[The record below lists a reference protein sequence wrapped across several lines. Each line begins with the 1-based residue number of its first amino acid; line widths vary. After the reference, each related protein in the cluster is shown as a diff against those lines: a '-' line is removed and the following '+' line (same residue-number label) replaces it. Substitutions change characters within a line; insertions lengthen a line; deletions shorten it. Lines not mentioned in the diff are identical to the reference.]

1 MAVPSTLLKY
11 AHETPHFI
19 LSYAYISDVAA
30 RTDRRYDPGKPT
42 SPRHGVRN
50 FAYVENMGIYFEEAW
65 RYYFQGPIRYRMP
78 PGVDET
84 HKYRIFIYDIGRVYG
99 ITYAERVDLPSES
112 HIVMRNNYQ
121 GFGENDD
128 PDPEQGSAKVTAAHE
143 FFHAV
148 QFAYPVGDDWDW
160 WMEASATFME
170 DEIFDAVNDYRNYL
184 DDWFGAPELPLDRFD
199 GRHEYGSVMF
209 CKHLAEKF
217 GGEATIEAVWRK
229 ASRPS
234 ALRAL
239 DGALKAR
246 QRKLAS
252 GNQADVFSQS
262 FVVSNLLK
270 DHPQHG
276 YEEGRRYPSIN
287 VGETFTAYPVPSR
300 QVSLDHLAAT
310 YLRFRPPAQ
319 AKTLHLAFGMER
331 KRRSSPPVRV
341 IVLVQGP
348 GRAFTQHE
356 VRLSQRGGDFVGGLE
371 VPGFGRTAQ
380 ARLVVTILANTTWG
394 TGALD
399 GLAVTY
405 AANLE

>member
-1 MAVPSTLLKY
+1 M
-11 AHETPHFI
+11 
-19 LSYAYISDVAA
+19 
-30 RTDRRYDPGKPT
+30 
-42 SPRHGVRN
+42 
-50 FAYVENMGIYFEEAW
+50 
-65 RYYFQGPIRYRMP
+65 
-78 PGVDET
+78 DET
-84 HKYRIFIYDIGRVYG
+84 HKYRIFLYDIIRVYG

-112 HIVMRNNYQ
+112 FIVMRNTYQ

-148 QFAYPVGDDWDW
+148 QFAYPVGDEWDW

-184 DDWFGAPELPLDRFD
+184 DGWFGAPELPLDSFD
-199 GRHEYGSVMF
+199 GGHEYGSVIF

-217 GGEATIEAVWRK
+217 GGAATIEAVWRK

-234 ALRAL
+234 ALQAL

-246 QRKLAS
+246 KRKLAS
-252 GNQADVFSQS
+252 GYQADVFSQS

-276 YEEGRRYPSIN
+276 YEEGRRYPSLN
-287 VGETFTAYPVPSR
+287 VGETFTAYPVPSS
-300 QVSLDHLAAT
+300 QVNLDHLAAT

-331 KRRSSPPVRV
+331 KRRRRPPVR
-341 IVLVQGP
+341 IVVHVQGP
-348 GRAFTQHE
+348 GTALTQHE
-356 VRLSQRGGDFVGGLE
+356 VHLSQHGGDFAGGLE
-371 VPGFGRTAQ
+371 VPGFVRTAQ
-380 ARLVVTILANTTWG
+380 AREVVTILANATWG
-394 TGALD
+394 TRAKD
-399 GLAVTY
+399 GLVVTY
-405 AANLE
+405 AAALD